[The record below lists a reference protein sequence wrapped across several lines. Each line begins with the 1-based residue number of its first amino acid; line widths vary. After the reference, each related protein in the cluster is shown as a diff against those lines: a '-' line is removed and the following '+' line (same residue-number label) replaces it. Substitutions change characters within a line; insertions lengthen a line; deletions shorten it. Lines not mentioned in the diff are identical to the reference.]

1 MSLKVPTTLN
11 MTSKQ
16 LKLKAN
22 EFLGPRKCAQSL
34 LYIIQHFQV
43 STVLYISTGPNTNV
57 WLRRIKGPC
66 EVMCMTSVYESL
78 WMGRSCETGFRSL
91 RIGRPL

>member
-1 MSLKVPTTLN
+1 MSLKVPSTLN

-43 STVLYISTGPNTNV
+43 SIVPVHQHGPQHQRV
-57 WLRRIKGPC
+57 VEAYKGT
-66 EVMCMTSVYESL
+66 M
-78 WMGRSCETGFRSL
+78 
-91 RIGRPL
+91 